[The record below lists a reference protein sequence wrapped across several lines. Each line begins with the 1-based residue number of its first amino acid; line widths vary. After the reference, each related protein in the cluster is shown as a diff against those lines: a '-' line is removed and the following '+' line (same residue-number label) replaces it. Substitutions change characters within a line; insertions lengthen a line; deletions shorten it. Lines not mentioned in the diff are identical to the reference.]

1 MDFFEADNHG
11 FNLTQSH
18 TRNTSLVAQ
27 PSSFLIQGC
36 RWSYQREI
44 STLFPPSL
52 TAHPTPHLQIFESEI
67 STFQGLLNEVHAS
80 ARSVASVLRGLEPPH
95 DEVNETVKQ
104 LLNNE
109 VPHAWAEAGPDL
121 NRETVAAWLTDL
133 QVRRGLGGT
142 RGRVGE

>member
-1 MDFFEADNHG
+1 M
-11 FNLTQSH
+11 LY
-18 TRNTSLVAQ
+18 R
-27 PSSFLIQGC
+27 
-36 RWSYQREI
+36 REI
-44 STLFPPSL
+44 STLFPHPL
-52 TAHPTPHLQIFESEI
+52 TTHPTPHLQIFESEI

-133 QVRRGLGGT
+133 QVRMGGT
-142 RGRVGE
+142 RGRGREMGKGQGQGNGEGEGLGGGQRRGRT